1 MRDLRL
7 QAIDYKLKRIRFYKT
22 IGKVVFL
29 MAIITILALI
39 FINLNYVL
47 KTQADTLNQIVDLR
61 HDVDEVKESIEKLEK
76 DAVTG
81 DLTPNTT
88 YEELDMVYM
97 GEYTITH
104 YCPESCCCG
113 KWANGYTATGTKATE
128 GRTIAVDPD
137 IIPYGTTVIIDDH
150 EYIAEDCGGAI
161 KGNRI
166 DVYVDSHSEAIQ
178 RGVIEK
184 EVYIWLR
191 Q

>member
-7 QAIDYKLKRIRFYKT
+7 QAIDYKIKRIRFYKT

-29 MAIITILALI
+29 MVIVTLLILLLI
-39 FINLNYVL
+39 RIDYVL

-61 HDVDEVKESIEKLEK
+61 HDVDEVKESIDSMDKV
-76 DAVTG
+76 AVQG
-81 DLTPNTT
+81 DRSLYTT
-88 YEELDMVYM
+88 YGSYE
-97 GEYTITH
+97 ITH
-104 YCPESCCCG
+104 YCKCARCCG
-113 KWANGYTATGTKATE
+113 KNDGITATGTEATQ
-128 GRTIAVDPD
+128 GRTIAVDPNV
-137 IIPYGTTVIIDDH
+137 IPLGSEVLIDGQV
-150 EYIAEDCGGAI
+150 YIAEDVGGAI

>member
-29 MAIITILALI
+29 IVIVTLLILLLI
-39 FINLNYVL
+39 RIDYVL

-61 HDVDEVKESIEKLEK
+61 HDIDEVKENI
-76 DAVTG
+76 
-81 DLTPNTT
+81 
-88 YEELDMVYM
+88 EELNKVAINEQTFTKTAL

-104 YCPESCCCG
+104 YCPCDICCG

-137 IIPYGTTVIIDDH
+137 IIPYGTTVIIDGH

-161 KGNRI
+161 KGNKI
-166 DVYVDSHSEAIQ
+166 DIFCDSHIEALS
-178 RGVIEK
+178 RGVIK
-184 EVYIWLR
+184 RNVYIKE
-191 Q
+191 

>member
-29 MAIITILALI
+29 IVIVTLLILLLI
-39 FINLNYVL
+39 RIDYVL

-61 HDVDEVKESIEKLEK
+61 HDIDEVKENI
-76 DAVTG
+76 
-81 DLTPNTT
+81 
-88 YEELDMVYM
+88 EELNKVAINEQTFTKTAL

-104 YCPESCCCG
+104 YCPCDICCG

-128 GRTIAVDPD
+128 GRTIAVDPK
-137 IIPYGTTVIIDDH
+137 IIPYGTTVIIDGH

-161 KGNRI
+161 KGNKI
-166 DVYVDSHSEAIQ
+166 DIFCDSHIEALS
-178 RGVIEK
+178 RGVIK
-184 EVYIWLR
+184 RNVYIKE
-191 Q
+191 

>member
-29 MAIITILALI
+29 IVIVTLLILLLI
-39 FINLNYVL
+39 RIDYVL

-61 HDVDEVKESIEKLEK
+61 HDVDEVKESIE
-76 DAVTG
+76 
-81 DLTPNTT
+81 
-88 YEELDMVYM
+88 ELNKVAINEQTFTKTAL

-104 YCPESCCCG
+104 YCPCEICCG

-161 KGNRI
+161 KGNKI
-166 DVYVDSHSEAIQ
+166 DIFCESHEEAIN
-178 RGVIEK
+178 RGRITREVFVK
-184 EVYIWLR
+184 EE
-191 Q
+191 